1 VTARRFRVFRRTWWA
16 NKACTIPHTG
26 RKFHVGYFATEAE
39 ARAECDTRGRMA
51 YGATKRGPRGAAYE
65 YESV

>member
-1 VTARRFRVFRRTWWA
+1 VPSA
-16 NKACTIPHTG
+16 G
-26 RKFHVGYFATEAE
+26 RKFHVCYTATEAE

-65 YESV
+65 YESA

>member
-1 VTARRFRVFRRTWWA
+1 MTNRFRVFRRTWWA
-16 NKACTIPHTG
+16 NKACTVPSAG
-26 RKFHVGYFATEAE
+26 RKFHVCYAATEAE

-65 YESV
+65 YEAAR

>member
-1 VTARRFRVFRRTWWA
+1 MTARRFRVFRRTWWA
-16 NKACTIPHTG
+16 DKACTIPHAG
-26 RKFHVGYFATEAE
+26 RKFHVCYTATEAE